1 MDKQDCTSFSGR
13 QCEKLCL
20 SPLSCKNSASQITK
34 CWNNS
39 PGLLA
44 GGKVPSSSTSK
55 ARTKPWE
62 TLVISDSASCFCTCR
77 GILSDISGDMI
88 GPINLVEACL
98 ADSTVCRQHRQH

>member
-1 MDKQDCTSFSGR
+1 MDKQDCTYFSGS

-20 SPLSCKNSASQITK
+20 SPLSC
-34 CWNNS
+34 NS
-39 PGLLA
+39 PGQLA

-62 TLVISDSASCFCTCR
+62 TLVISDSSSCFCTCR
-77 GILSDISGDMI
+77 GILSDISGDVI

-98 ADSTVCRQHRQH
+98 ADSTVCRKHRQH